1 MRISDWSSDVCS
13 SDLDPE
19 SLRDHIKEVISAY
32 TLDRRLWPKA
42 RAGQLTHE
50 VVFDGRAGR
59 VGLHQKHFAAHILQS
74 NISRG
79 RQKVPIGQSDEDS
92 LAPQILSMTPR
103 QPRIAWNNGGIQ
115 TSVQHAGSIRL
126 RRGFLELQLNIG
138 KASMV
143 GVER

>member
-1 MRISDWSSDVCS
+1 IDRANRGVSCQR
-13 SDLDPE
+13 DPE

-79 RQKVPIGQSDEDS
+79 RQKVRSEEHTSELKS
-92 LAPQILSMTPR
+92 LM
-103 QPRIAWNNGGIQ
+103 RISYA
-115 TSVQHAGSIRL
+115 VC
-126 RRGFLELQLNIG
+126 
-138 KASMV
+138 
-143 GVER
+143 